1 MNKRALHIAK
11 GIGAVLVAA
20 TVLIFAYT
28 GLETPGSVFSN
39 YEDAAKN
46 GAVGPGKWLPSWLPK
61 SANDIHE
68 VHSIDTNLVWLEFKG
83 VNSLRDLGQKCQPMD
98 RRSAQA
104 ALPNLTTGFPRLIRK
119 SREQLSKATEVDAVH
134 CEDAD
139 VKREWIAAR
148 RSGSDLV
155 YAWTLHQP

>member
-1 MNKRALHIAK
+1 MFSFRIAG
-11 GIGAVLVAA
+11 GIGAVVVAA
-20 TVLIFAYT
+20 IILIFAYT
-28 GLETPGSVFSN
+28 DLETSGSVFSN

-46 GAVGPGKWLPSWLPK
+46 DAVGPGKWLPSWLPK

-68 VHSIDTNLVWLEFKG
+68 AHSIDTNQVWLEFKD

-98 RRSAQA
+98 RRSARA
-104 ALPNLTTGFPRLIRK
+104 ALPNLGTGFPRSMRK
-119 SREQLSKATEVDAVH
+119 SREQLSKATEIDAVH

-139 VKREWIAAR
+139 VKREWIAVQ

-155 YAWTLHQP
+155 YAWTLHQPA